1 MRITGKS
8 SGVGSTQGVSGSK
21 APSAVAP
28 VGNAPVASGD
38 ALHVSDASR
47 LMAVAQATLA
57 TVPDVRV
64 DKVEALKT
72 QLDADSY
79 SPDGEAVADGLIR
92 EHIPART

>member
-1 MRITGKS
+1 MRISGKS

-21 APSAVAP
+21 APSAVTPATGAP
-28 VGNAPVASGD
+28 AVSGD

-47 LMAVAQATLA
+47 LMGVAQAVLA

-64 DKVEALKT
+64 DKVEALKA
-72 QLDADSY
+72 QLDTDSY

-92 EHIPART
+92 EHVPART